1 MPEIPAF
8 HSRRGG
14 KGIMSSKSFP
24 VKQIVSVRP
33 IWDVKIL
40 ARGLRGGE
48 EEKKEFSVSLTVSSS
63 TETNL
68 FPDWTT
74 SSPVQGPHP
83 LASGFIP
90 FSHTFPGF
98 SFCLSDICNSVGSS
112 VYCQD
117 SSGDSLGLFPFIL
130 CLLFQALSVSAVIKS
145 SG

>member
-14 KGIMSSKSFP
+14 KGIRSSKSFP

-33 IWDVKIL
+33 TWDVKIL
-40 ARGLRGGE
+40 ARGLRRRE

-63 TETNL
+63 TETKS
-68 FPDWTT
+68 PDWTT

-98 SFCLSDICNSVGSS
+98 SFCLSDICNSVVSS

-117 SSGDSLGLFPFIL
+117 STGVSLGLFPFIL
-130 CLLFQALSVSAVIKS
+130 CLLFQALSVSAVRKS